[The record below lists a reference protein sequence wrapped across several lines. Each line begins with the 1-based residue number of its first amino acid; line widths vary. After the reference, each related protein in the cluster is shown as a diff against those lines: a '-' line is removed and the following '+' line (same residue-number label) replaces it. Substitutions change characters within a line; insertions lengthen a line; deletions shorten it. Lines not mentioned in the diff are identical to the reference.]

1 MAGLGFID
9 AIAGAVNLHQEM
21 RDLGFQM
28 GLGAKGAK
36 QLEDGIMNIGATTGF
51 ALGEVTDM
59 VSTLTKMK
67 VPLSNMNQLAT
78 DSLRFSK
85 ITEASQP
92 QIAKMTGGLV
102 TMGGLGAKSISN
114 MMATIVGT
122 QRAFGMTGEAV
133 GVLADNIT
141 DTTMILRNMGKSS
154 NEIEKFQ
161 KGTVKLAGAFASVGI
176 EASTATEL
184 IDRMLDPG
192 KLENNALLFAKM
204 GISIEDA
211 MSGNLDPGQLI
222 SGLQGIGSELKD
234 MAGPQASALANA
246 LGIPLNQL
254 RQMGNM
260 DAAGIEKMAKEM
272 GMIADGSKELAGAQ
286 DDQATAQKDMAQVFE
301 KIKGTLGNIVIKLM
315 PAFDIIAKLIN
326 QNMGKILGWVNG
338 IVNAGFIEKFIGGLV
353 KGISFVGGF
362 IGKAIDGIG
371 KLFSKLDPKVLL
383 LGLVAL
389 IGGIIFFK
397 KKFASVATDSAGE
410 MKSSFKRASVEI
422 GREISNGISSGL
434 EMAAEKGSKVLKAKM
449 AQTSK
454 VTSDDLST
462 RIREGTQYAAI
473 DAAAEYQKLLSGQNT
488 FGWAKKMNKS
498 TAEWLDKIKEGGK
511 PISMLASYYKNTQA
525 AIMEK
530 IKMSGVDYN
539 NESESIKNRLKGQ
552 VSYGDALKER
562 QLQLE
567 GMKVTEKLSLEQ
579 NWELEKIG
587 EALLENSKEQKK
599 SAIELKAL
607 EKKAADVKE
616 AYVKKLAPDALKTYT
631 DELNLKNESLLK
643 DKQSLIERNNVIES
657 EKTTLDLVNNALKL
671 RKDEIELRLADKT
684 ASFEDMENLKKIN
697 LTLSENVD
705 LTKQLKEEALKN
717 EASIIT
723 TDEAINEMGKDLLV
737 AKKAAERIAPGDSG
751 QMFKSFGQNLKDSID
766 GAAGLFKSKITD
778 LGKKIGDSIH
788 GASKAVA
795 ERMNP
800 KNWIAAVRTAGDGNL
815 FKGASVILASGIK
828 GAVKGI
834 GGVIGGVSKVG
845 SKIANS
851 KGGKA
856 IRKLVMKSEKG
867 QEVMAKIQEKLAEVM
882 AKVMPMIEGLL
893 DSLMPIADQL
903 IAFLMPL
910 IDSFMPMIEGLMS
923 SLMPMI
929 QGLMSSLMPMIK
941 TLVPTIMSLV
951 KGLLPPLLDLFTSL
965 LPIIMMLVK
974 MLLPPI
980 LNVLSFLLNI
990 LGELITALGSMIS
1003 ALGMKE
1009 VGDSIKSVGKG
1020 MKDAATGMSR
1030 SANLMSGAISELTA
1044 SMTKAEFAAANE
1056 AIRMENLNKNTKA
1069 MSETLKNSA
1078 IETSK
1083 MTVQDID
1090 AKLKGTKAS
1099 GDLMNQMVLNN
1110 KELAKQY
1117 TLLSAK
1123 ELANTTAQAI
1133 KTAGETNIESSINAI
1148 VKKQIA
1154 ENIQGVEGL
1163 GGRDDSLARALGDKL
1178 GKFTKE
1184 VQENGGITQDIM
1196 DRYAAAF
1203 KTAGYGDIK
1212 AQDISE
1218 SSQKDWTKFAD
1229 SIITR
1234 ASRTSLGADQM
1245 APVINA
1251 IKAQYATGSAERKA
1265 MEQMS
1270 ATDMADIFAR
1280 AKGDPEAIKSALT
1293 TLFAK
1298 QGGSLEQAG
1307 MLKVTTENIGYAV
1320 KELQASTLA
1329 NKKGLIEGLNAI
1341 QTGSYATEQQRA
1353 DALTVYLQKNSAAFA
1368 ATIKGINAEALTGKV
1383 EEDKPVLTAPAP
1395 TDSGSKEPPKGSI
1408 ETKMYPA
1415 MLSAISGVNGALGFI
1430 QTATATTVK
1439 GGMTAEEEA
1448 AMKQQTIID
1457 LLQEIAHSGVLSA
1470 AAQQQIVTIA
1480 GEQQKI
1486 AVAAFNTEAIEGIQ

>member
-1 MAGLGFID
+1 
-9 AIAGAVNLHQEM
+9 
-21 RDLGFQM
+21 
-28 GLGAKGAK
+28 
-36 QLEDGIMNIGATTGF
+36 
-51 ALGEVTDM
+51 
-59 VSTLTKMK
+59 
-67 VPLSNMNQLAT
+67 
-78 DSLRFSK
+78 
-85 ITEASQP
+85 
-92 QIAKMTGGLV
+92 
-102 TMGGLGAKSISN
+102 
-114 MMATIVGT
+114 
-122 QRAFGMTGEAV
+122 
-133 GVLADNIT
+133 
-141 DTTMILRNMGKSS
+141 
-154 NEIEKFQ
+154 
-161 KGTVKLAGAFASVGI
+161 
-176 EASTATEL
+176 
-184 IDRMLDPG
+184 
-192 KLENNALLFAKM
+192 
-204 GISIEDA
+204 
-211 MSGNLDPGQLI
+211 
-222 SGLQGIGSELKD
+222 
-234 MAGPQASALANA
+234 
-246 LGIPLNQL
+246 
-254 RQMGNM
+254 
-260 DAAGIEKMAKEM
+260 
-272 GMIADGSKELAGAQ
+272 
-286 DDQATAQKDMAQVFE
+286 
-301 KIKGTLGNIVIKLM
+301 
-315 PAFDIIAKLIN
+315 
-326 QNMGKILGWVNG
+326 
-338 IVNAGFIEKFIGGLV
+338 
-353 KGISFVGGF
+353 
-362 IGKAIDGIG
+362 
-371 KLFSKLDPKVLL
+371 
-383 LGLVAL
+383 
-389 IGGIIFFK
+389 
-397 KKFASVATDSAGE
+397 
-410 MKSSFKRASVEI
+410 
-422 GREISNGISSGL
+422 
-434 EMAAEKGSKVLKAKM
+434 
-449 AQTSK
+449 
-454 VTSDDLST
+454 
-462 RIREGTQYAAI
+462 
-473 DAAAEYQKLLSGQNT
+473 
-488 FGWAKKMNKS
+488 
-498 TAEWLDKIKEGGK
+498 
-511 PISMLASYYKNTQA
+511 
-525 AIMEK
+525 
-530 IKMSGVDYN
+530 
-539 NESESIKNRLKGQ
+539 
-552 VSYGDALKER
+552 
-562 QLQLE
+562 
-567 GMKVTEKLSLEQ
+567 
-579 NWELEKIG
+579 
-587 EALLENSKEQKK
+587 
-599 SAIELKAL
+599 
-607 EKKAADVKE
+607 
-616 AYVKKLAPDALKTYT
+616 
-631 DELNLKNESLLK
+631 LK

-657 EKTTLDLVNNALKL
+657 EKTTLGLVNNALKL
-671 RKDEIELRLADKT
+671 RKDEIDLRLVAGT
-684 ASFEDMENLKKIN
+684 ASFEDMENLKRIN

-705 LTKQLKEEALKN
+705 LTKQLEEEASKN
-717 EASIIT
+717 AASIIT
-723 TDEAINEMGKDLLV
+723 TDEAINKMGEDLLV
-737 AKKAAERIAPGDSG
+737 AKKAAEGIAPGDSG

-856 IRKLVMKSEKG
+856 IRKLGSASKIVGGAAAAGTALLVGALMKSEKG

-910 IDSFMPMIEGLMS
+910 IDNFMPMIEGLMS

-965 LPIIMMLVK
+965 LPMIMMLVK

-980 LNVLSFLLNI
+980 FKVLSFLLNV

-1009 VGDSIKSVGKG
+1009 VGDSIKSVGQG
-1020 MKDAATGMSR
+1020 MKDAANGMSR
-1030 SANLMSGAISELTA
+1030 SADLMSGAVSELTE

-1148 VKKQIA
+1148 VKKQIE
-1154 ENIQGVEGL
+1154 ENIVRGVEGL
-1163 GGRDDSLARALGDKL
+1163 GGRDDDLAKALGDKL

-1218 SSQKDWTKFAD
+1218 SSQKDWTRFAD

-1234 ASRTSLGADQM
+1234 ASRTGLGADQM

-1251 IKAQYATGSAERKA
+1251 IKSQYATGSAERKA

-1353 DALTVYLQKNSAAFA
+1353 DALTAYLQKNSAAFA

-1383 EEDKPVLTAPAP
+1383 EEDKPVLTAPAS

-1448 AMKQQTIID
+1448 AMKQQTMID
-1457 LLQEIAHSGVLSA
+1457 LLQKIADSGVLSA
-1470 AAQQQIVTIA
+1470 AAQQQIVTIT
-1480 GEQQKI
+1480 GEQKKI
-1486 AVAAFNTEAIEGIQ
+1486 AAAAVTTKAIEGQ